1 MTELYFSPKKTVE
14 EIRESRKNIQYLG
27 FPEYVRTS
35 DTIKTVTLTKVDTTE
50 GTEEYLV
57 VFDLNFSRTAALLV
71 QNEFQRQY
79 PLDIVEY
86 DDIMD
91 YDGKYHSALIWTREI
106 GEN

>member
-1 MTELYFSPKKTVE
+1 MTDLYFSPSKAVE
-14 EIRESRKNIQYLG
+14 EIRNSRNKIQYLG
-27 FPEYVRTS
+27 FPEFVRTS
-35 DTIKTVTLTKVDTTE
+35 DTIKTVTLTKVDTYE

-57 VFDLNFSRTAALLV
+57 VFELNFSRTAALLV

>member
-14 EIRESRKNIQYLG
+14 EIRESRNKIQYLG
-27 FPEYVRTS
+27 FPEFVQTS
-35 DTIKTVTLTKVDTTE
+35 DVIKTVTLTKVDTYE
-50 GTEEYLV
+50 NTEEYLV
-57 VFDLNFSRTAALLV
+57 VFELNFSRTAALLV

>member
-14 EIRESRKNIQYLG
+14 EIRESRNKIQYLG
-27 FPEYVRTS
+27 YPEFVRTS
-35 DTIKTVTLTKVDTTE
+35 DVIKTVTLTKVDTYE
-50 GTEEYLV
+50 NTEEYLV
-57 VFDLNFSRTAALLV
+57 VFELNFSRTAALLV

>member
-1 MTELYFSPKKTVE
+1 MTDLNFSSTKAVE
-14 EIRESRKNIQYLG
+14 AIKEGAWSAQNLG
-27 FPEYVRTS
+27 TPVIVKS
-35 DTIKTVTLTKVDTTE
+35 DVIKTITLTKVDTYE

-57 VFDLNFSRTAALLV
+57 VFDINFSRTADLLV
-71 QNEFQRQY
+71 QNEFQRLY